1 MNTHFSWL
9 PFLDQPHADSCWS
22 VSTGP
27 DRRVYAAACCESLP
41 GGTVEL
47 VRYDDASGRLETLF
61 NVADVVED
69 PGDSGRGTQ
78 CKIHYSFAPSQKDG
92 VLYMATHLSGP
103 PIDQLVYS
111 PWHSWSNPERCFRGA
126 ALVAFDTKTDNVLWW
141 DTIIPKEGS
150 RCLAIDESR
159 GLLYS
164 LSYPRDHLWVYDI
177 EKRKGRDLGRIGSI
191 NAQVL
196 MVDRKGR
203 VWTSTDY
210 GRIARYDPAD
220 GRIRVSP
227 YVLPHNQQFQTGWHS
242 VIYDAVASPE
252 GDCVY
257 GVTWIAHP
265 RMFRL
270 WWEEGEW
277 GRIEDLGAM
286 TQDVVTSH
294 PTDTFID
301 HCGGLVFG
309 PDGML
314 YGVSSR
320 YRSER
325 VRDALATVDAVTA
338 KGLLEGILWRVNPS
352 TLERENILQFDRP
365 DGPSNYISRG
375 AMNQD
380 GDLFFGL
387 VNHRHKPNG
396 IFRVE
401 LPEDRRAVQK
411 NIPLRIWG

>member
-1 MNTHFSWL
+1 
-9 PFLDQPHADSCWS
+9 
-22 VSTGP
+22 
-27 DRRVYAAACCESLP
+27 
-41 GGTVEL
+41 
-47 VRYDDASGRLETLF
+47 
-61 NVADVVED
+61 
-69 PGDSGRGTQ
+69 
-78 CKIHYSFAPSQKDG
+78 
-92 VLYMATHLSGP
+92 
-103 PIDQLVYS
+103 
-111 PWHSWSNPERCFRGA
+111 
-126 ALVAFDTKTDNVLWW
+126 
-141 DTIIPKEGS
+141 
-150 RCLAIDESR
+150 
-159 GLLYS
+159 
-164 LSYPRDHLWVYDI
+164 
-177 EKRKGRDLGRIGSI
+177 
-191 NAQVL
+191 
-196 MVDRKGR
+196 
-203 VWTSTDY
+203 
-210 GRIARYDPAD
+210 
-220 GRIRVSP
+220 
-227 YVLPHNQQFQTGWHS
+227 
-242 VIYDAVASPE
+242 AVASPE

-365 DGPSNYISRG
+365 D
-375 AMNQD
+375 
-380 GDLFFGL
+380 
-387 VNHRHKPNG
+387 
-396 IFRVE
+396 
-401 LPEDRRAVQK
+401 
-411 NIPLRIWG
+411 